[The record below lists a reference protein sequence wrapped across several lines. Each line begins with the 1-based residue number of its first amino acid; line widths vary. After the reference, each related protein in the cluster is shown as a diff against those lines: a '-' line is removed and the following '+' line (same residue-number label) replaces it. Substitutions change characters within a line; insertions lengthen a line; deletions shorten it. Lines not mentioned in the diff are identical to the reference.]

1 MAKIFIS
8 YRRNDSASNARRI
21 YDWLTM
27 RPNADAVF
35 MDLTGIEPGEN
46 FHAAI
51 RREIDSAEVMLVI
64 IGKEWAF
71 AENPDGLQRLD
82 EPHDVVR
89 REIMIGL
96 ASSMRV
102 VPVLISGAQMPQA
115 VHLPAALAKL
125 TNLNAFRVNE
135 ATFEQDM
142 DRLAE
147 YLRKW
152 TVEHPPTDSVEHP
165 NTDSQEIRSHMLQ
178 KKVCMLGAAGVG
190 KTSLVSRYVKSIF
203 SDKYLTTLGVKIDKK
218 TVTIGGQEIDLVLWD
233 LAGEEKNYPIK
244 LHQLK
249 GSSGIF
255 LVTDGRNL
263 SLRTALDLRDRVRN
277 EFGPVPFVLAANKID
292 LCRESW
298 SWEYTREELDERTE
312 RIGLIPFTTSA
323 LTGTGV
329 DLAFEYLAGQ
339 MLKTDNQVL

>member
-1 MAKIFIS
+1 MANIFIS
-8 YRRNDSASNARRI
+8 YRRKDSAPEARRI
-21 YDWLTM
+21 YEWLTT
-27 RPNADAVF
+27 RPNPSGVF
-35 MDLTGIEPGEN
+35 MDLSGIEPGEN

-82 EPHDVVR
+82 EPGDVVR

-96 ASSMRV
+96 GSSMRV
-102 VPVLISGAQMPQA
+102 VPVLVSGAEMPQA
-115 VHLPAALAKL
+115 IHLPAALVKL

-135 ATFEQDM
+135 ATFEEDM

-152 TVEHPPTDSVEHP
+152 TVEHLD
-165 NTDSQEIRSHMLQ
+165 TDSQEIRPHMMQ

-190 KTSLVSRYVKSIF
+190 KTSLVSRYVMSIF

-218 TVTIGGQEIDLVLWD
+218 FLTLEGQDVTLMLWD
-233 LAGEEKNYPIK
+233 LAGEEKGYPIK

-255 LVTDGRNL
+255 LVTDGRNS
-263 SLRTALDLRDRVRN
+263 SLRTALDIRQRVQN
-277 EFGPVPFVLAANKID
+277 ELGPLPFVLAANKID

-312 RIGLIPFTTSA
+312 RLGLIPFTTSA

-329 DLAFEYLAGQ
+329 DLAFEYLARQ
-339 MLKTDNQVL
+339 MLKTHNQTL